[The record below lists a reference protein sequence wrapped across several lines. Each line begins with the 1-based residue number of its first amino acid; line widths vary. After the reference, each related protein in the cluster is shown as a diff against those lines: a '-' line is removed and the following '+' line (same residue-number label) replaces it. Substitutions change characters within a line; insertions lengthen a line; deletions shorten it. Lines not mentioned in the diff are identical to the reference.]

1 MENWSIAYAG
11 LGEVF
16 VLLYFKWVAV
26 LFLSYLLLTL
36 SSDTMDHDAADKNN
50 VDYVTASTTM
60 TTSTI
65 VSWKSL
71 WLYATQVGLLATNII
86 VVNNLR
92 DRHTDARATN
102 VLAAF

>member
-1 MENWSIAYAG
+1 M
-11 LGEVF
+11 
-16 VLLYFKWVAV
+16 
-26 LFLSYLLLTL
+26 LTL

-50 VDYVTASTTM
+50 VDYVTASTTT

-65 VSWKSL
+65 ASWKSL

-92 DRHTDARATN
+92 DRHTDARADKRTSC
-102 VLAAF
+102 LLGRAPRS